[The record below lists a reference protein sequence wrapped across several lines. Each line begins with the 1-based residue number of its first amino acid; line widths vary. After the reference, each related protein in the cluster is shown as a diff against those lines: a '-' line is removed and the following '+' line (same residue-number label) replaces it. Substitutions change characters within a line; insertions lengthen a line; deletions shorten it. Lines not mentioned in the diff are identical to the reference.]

1 MIPSISA
8 LLEHTLA
15 VAMKNFA
22 KMMSLI
28 TLCLIVVPCSLY
40 FAGAID
46 LPMVKSIALF
56 GTIGWFVF
64 TPIWMSRKL
73 PIDAAEVEI

>member
-1 MIPSISA
+1 
-8 LLEHTLA
+8 
-15 VAMKNFA
+15 
-22 KMMSLI
+22 
-28 TLCLIVVPCSLY
+28 
-40 FAGAID
+40 
-46 LPMVKSIALF
+46 MVKSIALF